1 MCMKVS
7 GEDIM
12 LYDEARKA
20 YRARDID
27 KLRKIYDRLIEIK
40 ASPEIVYIVAKM
52 IDEVE
57 KQIQGIRA

>member
-1 MCMKVS
+1 MKVS